1 MQLVEIM
8 SFPVYT
14 KLVTV
19 SGLCD
24 RPVESNS
31 LKKTVATD

>member
-14 KLVTV
+14 KLATV

-24 RPVESNS
+24 RPVENNS
-31 LKKTVATD
+31 LEKTVVTD